1 MSLFYDIVFAV
12 IYKMHSLSEHIS
24 DELSQNSTNCCLYC
38 KFTSSSP
45 DTNRQQKVKHFLPRK
60 RISDLLWAS
69 SFWRAMAHQ
78 EKKLSFR
85 ISTTW
90 KKKKKK
96 TPSESSWGESLTQAF
111 LALKI
116 TFENCKEKLV
126 ILVQNTQKCSRRL
139 NT

>member
-85 ISTTW
+85 ISITW
-90 KKKKKK
+90 QKKKKKNALWIQLRRK
-96 TPSESSWGESLTQAF
+96 PYTSF
-111 LALKI
+111 LGL
-116 TFENCKEKLV
+116 ENNLWKL
-126 ILVQNTQKCSRRL
+126 QRKAGNSCAKHPEMQS
-139 NT
+139 